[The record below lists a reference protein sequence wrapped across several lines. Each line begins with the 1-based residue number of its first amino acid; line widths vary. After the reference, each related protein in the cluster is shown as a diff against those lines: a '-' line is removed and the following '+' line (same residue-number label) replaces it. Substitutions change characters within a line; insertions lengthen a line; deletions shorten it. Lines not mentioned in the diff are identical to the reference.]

1 MATSKSRRG
10 RGKKRRA
17 RACGS
22 KVAYAKEA
30 AIAAAVA
37 LTKKAGVRFNAY
49 KCPFCHLPS
58 GACAWHVGHR
68 ATLRR
73 RLS

>member
-1 MATSKSRRG
+1 MGTSKSRRG

-22 KVAYAKEA
+22 KVAYAKDV
-30 AIAAAVA
+30 AIAKAVA
-37 LTKKAGVRFNAY
+37 MTKKRGVSFNAY

-68 ATLRR
+68 ATLRH